1 MTIVHHRIFYG
12 KIGSAERLIEHVQQ
26 GNIMARGTGIAI
38 RPRVLSD
45 FQSGRTDRV
54 IMEWEVEDVGEL
66 QSFWDEMSAYPEMTE
81 TFQEW
86 FKELT
91 ELIHYAEVENFQ
103 VH

>member
-1 MTIVHHRIFYG
+1 MTIVHRRIFCG
-12 KIGSAERLIEHVQQ
+12 KVGTADRLIEHVLQ
-26 GNIMARGTGIAI
+26 GSFMARGEGLAI

-54 IMEWEVEDVGEL
+54 IMEWEVEDMAEL
-66 QSFWDEMSAYPEMTE
+66 QAFWDEMSAYPEMAM

-86 FKELT
+86 FTKLT
-91 ELIHYAEVENFQ
+91 ELIHYAEVENWQ